1 MRNLITATSKALV
14 LALALAASGTL
25 AQAKGDRVLAQWEG
39 DGMWYPAR
47 ITAVEGRAI
56 HVAFDDG
63 DIAVVGSLQ
72 VRAVDWTAGTR
83 VQCNWR
89 NRGQYYGGVIALRE
103 GERIDVRYD
112 DGDTETMTIGRC
124 RSGSNYVE

>member
-1 MRNLITATSKALV
+1 MRKATMAMAA
-14 LALALAASGTL
+14 ALAMLAGNAW
-25 AQAKGDRVLAQWEG
+25 AQAKGDRVLAQWEA

-63 DIAVVGSLQ
+63 DLAVVGALQ

-83 VQCNWR
+83 VQCNWK
-89 NRGQYYGGVIALRE
+89 NRGQYYAGTISFRA

-112 DGDTETMTIGRC
+112 DGDNETMTLGRC
-124 RSGSNYVE
+124 RSATYAVE